1 MLMMKPEKD
10 TAERDA
16 GALEKRQAA
25 E

>member
-1 MLMMKPEKD
+1 MLMMKQEKD